1 MEGLVKDSKKRF
13 TEIDCLRGIAI
24 ILVVIGHS
32 FFDKTDFLPQSVI
45 FNAIYNFHMP
55 LFFAI
60 SGFCFINYAGAG
72 VLNFFKKKLIR
83 ILVPYLFLAFFSLF
97 GKYMLPNIAKNSYSL
112 ENWWHI
118 LLGIPPMGPLWFL
131 WSLFAVMLIY
141 SVAFFKNKKINY
153 FIVLPVSLALFLFY
167 PLTGGALEGV
177 LKVCRYQFYFLIG
190 LFLRERYKGI
200 KDFVSGIKDIY
211 KIIVSFISISII
223 ILIALFNPFLKL
235 NSVATIVLSTVF
247 GVVGFYILSCY
258 ISKTKAAKIFTEL
271 SEYSMDIY
279 ILSYFVVLV
288 LEIIYRKIDTNVP
301 YIYWTMVIACVICG
315 LVIPYFVSKYIVRKI
330 PIVRTLV
337 LGYLPVK

>member
-1 MEGLVKDSKKRF
+1 MEGLVKSRSKRF

-32 FFDKTDFLPQSVI
+32 FFDKTAFLPQSVI

-60 SGFCFINYAGAG
+60 SGFCFMNYAGAG
-72 VLNFFKKKLIR
+72 TLNFFKKKSIR

-97 GKYMLPNIAKNSYSL
+97 AKYMLPNIAKNSYSL
-112 ENWWHI
+112 GNWWHI
-118 LLGIPPMGPLWFL
+118 LLGVPPMWPLWFL
-131 WSLFAVMLIY
+131 WSLFTVMLIY
-141 SVAFFKNKKINY
+141 SVAFFKNNKINY
-153 FIVLPVSLALFLFY
+153 FVLFPVSLALFLFY
-167 PLTGGALEGV
+167 PLTGGALEGI

-190 LFLRERYKGI
+190 LFLRERYDEI
-200 KDFVSGIKDIY
+200 KEFVSGIKDVY
-211 KIIVSFISISII
+211 KIFISFVSISII
-223 ILIALFNPFLKL
+223 ILIALFNPLLRL
-235 NSVATIVLSTVF
+235 NSVVTIVSSTVF
-247 GVVGFYILSCY
+247 GVVGLYILSCY

-279 ILSYFVVLV
+279 ILSYFVILV

-301 YIYWTMVIACVICG
+301 YVYWIMVFVCMISG
-315 LVIPYFVSKYIVRKI
+315 LVIPYFVSKYIVRRI